1 MIRFVS
7 LLLLQAGLLLHADV
21 KLPALI
27 SDNMV
32 LQQQMPVRIWGQAT
46 IGENVTVAM
55 AGQTVKARTESDGK
69 WEVFLA
75 PMRAGG
81 PFEMTIAGSNSIT
94 IRNVLIGEV
103 WVASGQ
109 SNMAWTLR
117 NSKGSEQE
125 IPAAN
130 YPQIRFFQVK
140 TTVAERPAD
149 DFTDATWKVIN
160 PDTAPGISGVAYFF
174 AREIQQTRGVAVG
187 ILQSAVGGTPAQAW
201 TSNEALNDDLNLHW
215 YHEEWAK
222 RAEAWPAAKERYEA
236 ALAKFKTEAAQARA
250 EGKPLPRPP
259 ALPVGAPGH
268 SHTPS
273 GLYNGMI
280 APLTPYGIRGAIWY
294 QGESNAGPKDNE
306 LYQRLFSEMILD
318 WRRAWG
324 IGQFPFLWV
333 QLASF
338 QPPANRTWAVLRDS
352 QTGTLQLANTGQA
365 LAIDIGESNDIH
377 PKDKLTVGHRL
388 ALAARAVAY
397 KENIVHS
404 GPAQRAVTREEGSLR
419 VWFTHTGSGLAT
431 RGNEALT
438 GFRVAGSDG
447 RYFKAEA
454 RLDGDTVV
462 VSSGLVKDPI
472 HVRYAWENDPIANL
486 TNREGLPAVP
496 FRTDS
501 WN

>member
-1 MIRFVS
+1 MFRN
-7 LLLLQAGLLLHADV
+7 LLLLLLTAVLQADV

-46 IGENVTVAM
+46 IGEHVTVTM

-81 PFEMTIAGSNSIT
+81 PFDMTIAGSNTIT

-117 NSKGSEQE
+117 NSKDSDKE

-130 YPQIRFFQVK
+130 HPQMRFFQVK

-149 DFTDATWKVIN
+149 DVADASWKVIN

-174 AREIQQTRGVAVG
+174 AREIQKLRGVPVG

-201 TSNEALNDDLNLHW
+201 TSNETLNDDLNLHW

-222 RAEAWPAAKERYEA
+222 RVEAYPAQKERYET
-236 ALAKFKTEAAQARA
+236 ALAKFKSEAAQARA

-259 ALPVGAPGH
+259 AMPMGAPGH
-268 SHTPS
+268 THTPS

-306 LYQRLFSEMILD
+306 LYRRLFSEMILD
-318 WRRAWG
+318 WRRSWG
-324 IGQFPFLWV
+324 QGQFPFLWV
-333 QLASF
+333 QLASYGT
-338 QPPANRTWAVLRDS
+338 PAPGTWPVLRDS
-352 QTGTLQLANTGQA
+352 QTSTLQLANTGQA
-365 LAIDIGESNDIH
+365 LAIDVGESTDIH

-397 KENIVHS
+397 HENIVYA
-404 GPAQRAVTREEGSLR
+404 GPTQRGVTREDGALR
-419 VWFTHTGSGLAT
+419 LWFHHTGSGLT
-431 RGNEALT
+431 SRNNEPLT

-454 RLDGDTVV
+454 RIEGDTVV
-462 VSSGLVKDPI
+462 VSSGLVKDPV

-496 FRTDS
+496 FRTDD
-501 WN
+501 WK